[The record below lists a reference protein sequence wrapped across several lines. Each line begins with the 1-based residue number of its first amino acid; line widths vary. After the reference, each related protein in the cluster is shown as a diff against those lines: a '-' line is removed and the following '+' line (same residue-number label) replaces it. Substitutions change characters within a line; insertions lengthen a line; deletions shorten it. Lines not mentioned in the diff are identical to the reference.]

1 MRNQS
6 GPGGELYAEQEAR
19 AGVFVANAPWRFART
34 VPEHPHE
41 YCLRAW
47 LSPDHQ
53 RDFDWFTDVIARH
66 GYTGQFWGQGWTY
79 LDLADG
85 FKYWESKT
93 LDKTGRIINRTRTR
107 QSGPA
112 SAQC

>member
-6 GPGGELYAEQEAR
+6 RKGGGLDAEQEAR
-19 AGVFVANAPWRFART
+19 AGVFVAKVPWRFART
-34 VPEHPHE
+34 VPEHTHE

-47 LSPDHQ
+47 LSPEHQ
-53 RDFDWFTDVIARH
+53 TAFDWFTDLIARH
-66 GYTGQFWGQGWTY
+66 GYTGRFWGHGWTY
-79 LDLADG
+79 LDLGDG

-93 LDKTGRIINRTRTR
+93 LDNTGRIINRARTR
-107 QSGPA
+107 QSGAP